1 LSGSA
6 GTRSTDSWNSGNSTT
21 WSPGFGGVLHT
32 SLGEDSMSLTGVLGD
47 LVMDELD
54 DIESDG
60 SSADSG
66 EGDLGNNFLSVA

>member
-1 LSGSA
+1 M
-6 GTRSTDSWNSGNSTT
+6 N
-21 WSPGFGGVLHT
+21 
-32 SLGEDSMSLTGVLGD
+32 EDSVSLSNVLGD

-66 EGDLGNNFLSVA
+66 ESDLVDDFRGVGGVEDADGWSG